1 MRYHRSSLH
10 KGLLAGALA
19 AGMSVVGASLAAAQS
34 SSAPSPATPPS
45 AAAAS
50 ITQQELKTFAVAA
63 LEVKKINDT
72 YRPRYQS
79 AETPAAKEQVQKE
92 ATEKMSSVVQQ
103 QGLSVDK
110 YNQIVRVAQADPE
123 VAKQIDDYAREA
135 K

>member
-1 MRYHRSSLH
+1 MGHHRSNLS
-10 KGLLAGALA
+10 KGLLAGAFA
-19 AGMSVVGASLAAAQS
+19 AGMSVAGASLALAQS
-34 SSAPSPATPPS
+34 SGASPATPPS

-79 AETPAAKEQVQKE
+79 AETPAAKEQVRKE
-92 ATEKMSSVVQQ
+92 ATEKMSSAVQQ

-123 VAKQIDDYAREA
+123 VAKQIDDYARQA
-135 K
+135 N